1 MAKKTFKMSLYRA
14 SLGGGMISTTG
25 GKKIKSHG
33 IIHVGGDS
41 EDNETGQL
49 IIFFLAPD
57 SPVPNPPAYT
67 KSDALLGNFC
77 VPYNQMPFYIDL
89 LRNEKPVWFQL
100 FTDKP
105 EFNCVRTSWEP
116 VGVEDDNT

>member
-1 MAKKTFKMSLYRA
+1 MAKKTFKMFFYRVTLA
-14 SLGGGMISTTG
+14 GSMTTIAIG
-25 GKKIKSHG
+25 NTKIKAQG
-33 IIHVGGDS
+33 IIHVGGDAD
-41 EDNETGQL
+41 EETGQL
-49 IIFFLAPD
+49 IIYFLAPD
-57 SPVPNPPAYT
+57 SPVSNPPAYT
-67 KSDALLGNFC
+67 KSTGTLGNFC

-105 EFNCVRTSWEP
+105 EYNCVRTSWEP